1 MGASGLGRRSL
12 VAAAVG
18 LALYL
23 GALGFLV
30 HSWMD
35 ALSSYAGSVRIV
47 CGGDGVFVAVPP
59 VPRGVSLGVEC
70 LTPGGRAGH
79 VLVGVGGVV
88 CPPETITVVVRA
100 SGPLGVPWVTVR
112 LPVPAGCAG
121 GP

>member
-1 MGASGLGRRSL
+1 MWPAWLRRRSL

-18 LALYL
+18 LTMYL
-23 GALGFLV
+23 GALGLLI

-35 ALSSYAGSVRIV
+35 VLYSYAGSVRIV
-47 CGGDGVFVAVPP
+47 CGGDGVLVAAPP

-79 VLVGVGGVV
+79 VLATVGGVV
-88 CPPETITVVVRA
+88 CPPETVAVVVHA

-112 LPVPAGCAG
+112 LPVHCMGSP
-121 GP
+121 